1 MGRISRTD
9 EIVKMLSLVKA
20 ELPPSSVPGLTDVAR
35 RAYEIFESRGRID
48 GADVDDWLQAEFESQ
63 TVDTS
68 AS

>member
-1 MGRISRTD
+1 VGRISRTD

-20 ELPPSSVPGLTDVAR
+20 ELPPWSDPGLTDVAR

-48 GADVDDWLQAEFESQ
+48 GADVDDWLQAELESQ
-63 TVDTS
+63 TV